1 MSILTIDSINVRKDE
16 AGLFSVFDAIQFIA
30 QKANQRKVW
39 EQLRE
44 RHPDIVKKITMSKPI
59 GIRQKPTPMADKA
72 TIIEII
78 SLLPGK
84 VGGETRRAAIE
95 LLLKYF
101 EAPDEL
107 AKAAIARITDQDKL
121 GSVYAEVKSKYLQ
134 EYNPLMGEIKKRE
147 GLTPTTYQHANIVN
161 TKTCMGA
168 EPSVIKAQRGG
179 KTARVHATET
189 ELVHLA
195 TLQNIQCAGLKKA
208 DARGHAEIA
217 EVITLAANDFQ
228 AMLEKY
234 GVI

>member
-1 MSILTIDSINVRKDE
+1 M
-16 AGLFSVFDAIQFIA
+16 
-30 QKANQRKVW
+30 
-39 EQLRE
+39 
-44 RHPDIVKKITMSKPI
+44 
-59 GIRQKPTPMADKA
+59 
-72 TIIEII
+72 
-78 SLLPGK
+78 
-84 VGGETRRAAIE
+84 
-95 LLLKYF
+95 
-101 EAPDEL
+101 
-107 AKAAIARITDQDKL
+107 
-121 GSVYAEVKSKYLQ
+121 Q